1 MGVPVEIE
9 DNRYANAPIPSYE
22 EALEQFGRSG
32 PSEISDDA
40 ERQGLLGGN
49 GQSSQNA
56 NNNTRTRPGGYRAPT
71 VESARSSLDSDLSVP
86 EMVGDGEAAR
96 RNVDQFDYLEPGESE
111 EGERRQA
118 RLYHRAR
125 LRNKVSQGLA
135 NLSAT
140 LSAIRLPSF
149 RSLYTPVAAADGGGG
164 GGGGGGDAAE
174 SQPAPEA
181 TTTSSSWISR
191 FRARAQAPVPEGFN
205 MGAANFA
212 RLFGLFTI
220 FALIWVLFAMDIFPS
235 SMGRMG
241 MHFDPESV
249 RSYVQDHLDV
259 QNIEQALRH
268 ITSFDHVAGTEG
280 DLYLAR
286 WMEEKWIKEGMFDD
300 IKLWSYYVYLNYP
313 TKDGR
318 GLEITG
324 EEGHTWRAV
333 LEENEAY
340 PSDSGRTQTY
350 AWHGHSKS
358 GEVEGPLVFANGGS
372 REDFKYL
379 NDHGIET
386 KGTVALVRS
395 HGSQEDRSLKVKA
408 AEDAGCVGVVMYS
421 DPAVDGAA
429 KGATFPEGPWR
440 PADSVERGSVGLMS
454 WVIGDPLTPGWAS
467 TEKAKR
473 IDVEDNPGLV
483 GIPSLPIAWRDAE
496 PLLKALQGHGLEVP
510 EKWVGGPP
518 DFAEKWSSGNG
529 SNDAPVVH
537 LKNLNDESKQQK
549 IWNLHGLIQGIEAP
563 SKKIIVGNHR
573 DSWCFGAVD
582 AGSGSAVMMEL
593 VRIFGDLRK
602 LGWRPLRTI
611 EFASWDAEEFNMMG
625 STEYVEE
632 NVEYLRGNA
641 IAYLNVGAGVFGPNF
656 RAAGSPLW
664 ERSLLRVLDRVTDPN
679 TNTSI
684 KQLWDE
690 NNSRFEGLGTGS
702 DYVAFQDIAGT
713 SSIDFS
719 FEGDDANAYPA
730 HSCYENYKWM
740 QAFGDPNGL
749 AYHHAL
755 AQVWALLILEVADR
769 PLLPFDLNHYSD
781 ALSQYLESLRTDA
794 KITFTASGSKTAGA
808 GGGLDLKP
816 LEDAIANLKGSTN
829 TFHQFE
835 DTWTRQVLGRG
846 GLETNAYTFRRLDYN
861 DRLTNFEA
869 DLLDIPRSHEK
880 QEKREYGIP
889 GRTQFKHVVFGPK
902 AWSGYDEAYFPAV
915 RDMLGRRDWEGAQR
929 MVEIAAGRI
938 QAAGDRLLA

>member
-9 DNRYANAPIPSYE
+9 DNRYANQPIPSYE
-22 EALEQFGRSG
+22 EAVGDS
-32 PSEISDDA
+32 SEH
-40 ERQGLLGGN
+40 QGLLS
-49 GQSSQNA
+49 QSDDNTNNHGSQS
-56 NNNTRTRPGGYRAPT
+56 TRTRAGGYRAPT

-86 EMVGDGEAAR
+86 EMVQDGDTAR
-96 RNVDQFDYLEPGESE
+96 REVEQFDYLEPGESE
-111 EGERRQA
+111 DGTRRQA

-125 LRNKVSQGLA
+125 LRNKVTQGLA

-149 RSLYTPVAAADGGGG
+149 RSLYAPVAPADAENGG
-164 GGGGGGDAAE
+164 AAE
-174 SQPAPEA
+174 AAQPNNDNSRMRWYSGLRERMRMPE
-181 TTTSSSWISR
+181 
-191 FRARAQAPVPEGFN
+191 VPEGMN

-235 SMGRMG
+235 GMSRMG

-259 QNIEQALRH
+259 QNIEEALRH

-318 GLEITG
+318 SLEIVSPEDKKWKAAL
-324 EEGHTWRAV
+324 EEGEV
-333 LEENEAY
+333 Y
-340 PSDSGRTQTY
+340 PSDSGRVQTL

-358 GEVEGPLVFANGGS
+358 GDVTGTLIFANGGS

-379 NDHGIET
+379 RTHGVET
-386 KGTVALVRS
+386 EGTIALVRY

-408 AEDAGCVGVVMYS
+408 AQDVGCIGIIMYS
-421 DPAVDGAA
+421 DPADDGAT

-440 PADSVERGSVGLMS
+440 PADAVERGSVGLMS
-454 WVIGDPLTPGWAS
+454 WVIGDPLTPGWPS
-467 TEKAKR
+467 TESSKR
-473 IDVEDNPGLV
+473 LEIDGNPGLV

-496 PLLKALQGHGLEVP
+496 PLLRALEGHGIDVP
-510 EKWVGGPP
+510 KNWVGGPP
-518 DFAEKWSSGNG
+518 DFAEKWGSGNDFNG
-529 SNDAPVVH
+529 TPVVR
-537 LKNLNDESKQQK
+537 LRNLNEDSSKQK
-549 IWNLHGLIQGIEAP
+549 IWNLHGLIQGIEMP
-563 SKKIIVGNHR
+563 QKKIIIGNHR

-625 STEYVEE
+625 STEYVED
-632 NVEYLRGNA
+632 NIEYLRDNA

-664 ERSLLRVLDRVTDPN
+664 ERPLLRVLDRINDPD
-679 TNTSI
+679 TNKTL
-684 KQLWDE
+684 KQIWEE
-690 NNSRFEGLGTGS
+690 NSSRMEGLGAGS
-702 DYVAFQDIAGT
+702 DYVAFQDIAGV
-713 SSIDFS
+713 SSIDFG
-719 FEGDDANAYPA
+719 FEGPANGYPA
-730 HSCYENYKWM
+730 HSCYENLEWM

-749 AYHHAL
+749 SYHHAL

-769 PLLPFDLNHYSD
+769 PLLPYDLTHYAD
-781 ALSQYLESLRTDA
+781 ALEHYAESLRTDA
-794 KITFTASGSKTAGA
+794 KITFTAASGKPGSKLAGA
-808 GGGLDLKP
+808 GLSLAPLD
-816 LEDAIANLKGSTN
+816 DAIANLKTSTAK
-829 TFHQFE
+829 FHEFE

-846 GLETNAYTFRRLDYN
+846 GLETNAYTFKRLGYN
-861 DRLTNFEA
+861 DRLTDFET
-869 DLLDIPRSHEK
+869 DLLDIPRGHSHDKED
-880 QEKREYGIP
+880 EKREYGIP
-889 GRTQFKHVVFGPK
+889 GRQQFKHVVFGPK
-902 AWSGYDEAYFPAV
+902 AWSGYEEAFFPAV
-915 RDMLGRRDWEGAQR
+915 RDMLARRDWDGAQR
-929 MVEIAAGRI
+929 MLEIAAQRI
-938 QAAGDRLLA
+938 QEAGDNLIKD